1 MRGRYL
7 IAPLRALAACAIL
20 GLAACH
26 SSSANA
32 QRSPLLPGIA
42 KTLAT
47 PKPAPPWS
55 DGDRIEARRTLGSI
69 FASEIVQDSSGIAVV
84 ADDGSTLFEHR
95 ATHPSTPAS
104 TLKLVVGSSA
114 LDRLGP
120 NHRFFTRFESNAVPD
135 ADGTLRG
142 DLFLVGGGDPSLTS
156 EDLKRGVGALW
167 RSGIRRIEGSVV
179 VDDTAFAGPEQNP
192 RWDPDDLAY
201 DYAAGTSAISL
212 DGDTVEFDV
221 TPGTGGAAASITT
234 QPPNKYIAFD
244 GQIATSSYGT
254 DVTIE
259 RHPTPS
265 SIANT
270 VEFDVEGHIEAGTMQ
285 TYYKPVIGI
294 PQYVGSVVATMLSDR
309 GIALAGGFRLA
320 AAPLG
325 ATQLWSH
332 PSAPLDAIVR
342 EMLVNSNNH
351 TAETLLRYLGESA
364 GHAGTDAAG
373 VAFEKR
379 VLTGLSVPRD
389 HMAVYDGSGLSPS
402 DRIMP
407 LTLAR
412 LIAAQTRGPLATAF
426 VADLPRV
433 GLDGTVKHHD
443 LHEALGRTRAKSGHI
458 ENVNGLAGTV
468 ATKHHGRVS
477 FAFIVN
483 SPSANADVVTREE
496 DRALDAIADM

>member
-1 MRGRYL
+1 ML
-7 IAPLRALAACAIL
+7 T
-20 GLAACH
+20 ACH
-26 SSSANA
+26 SDDASAHRA
-32 QRSPLLPGIA
+32 APLLPA
-42 KTLAT
+42 VARTLPT
-47 PKPAPPWS
+47 PKPPPPWS
-55 DGDRIEARRTLGSI
+55 SEDRTGARRTLAGI
-69 FASEIVQDSSGIAVV
+69 FASDIVRASSGIAIV
-84 ADDGSTLFEHR
+84 AADGSVLFQHR
-95 ATHPSTPAS
+95 ATVPSTPAS

-120 NHRFFTRFESNAVPD
+120 THRFTTRLVATATPD
-135 ADGTLRG
+135 PDGTLRG
-142 DLFLVGGGDPSLTS
+142 DVYLVGGGDPTLTS
-156 EDLKRGVGALW
+156 DDLARGVGALW
-167 RSGIRRIEGSVV
+167 RSGIRRIDGFLA
-179 VDDTAFAGPEQNP
+179 VDDSAFAGPEQNP

-201 DYAAGTSAISL
+201 DYAAGTSAVSL
-212 DGDTVEFDV
+212 DADTIEFDV
-221 TPGTGGAAASITT
+221 TPAASGGAAAITT
-234 QPPNKYIAFD
+234 KPPNAYVAFD
-244 GQIATSSYGT
+244 GQIDTQAYGT

-259 RHPTPS
+259 RHRVTDPR
-265 SIANT
+265 AET
-270 VEFDVEGHIEAGTMQ
+270 VEYDVGGHIESGVMQ
-285 TYYKPVIGI
+285 SYIKPVVGI
-294 PQYVGSVVATMLSDR
+294 PQYVGSVVATMFADR

-320 AAPLG
+320 PAPL
-325 ATQLWSH
+325 ATTQLWAH

-373 VAFEKR
+373 IAFEKR
-379 VLTGLSVPRD
+379 VLSGLAVPRD
-389 HMAVYDGSGLSPS
+389 HMAVYDGSGLSPA

-443 LHEALGRTRAKSGHI
+443 LHAALGRTRAKSGHI

-468 ATKHHGRVS
+468 TTKHHGRVA

-483 SPSANADVVTREE
+483 DPRANADVVTQEE
-496 DRALDAIADM
+496 DRALDALAEM